1 MPSRARAPAIAG
13 QQEDDPSPNRIG
25 HIRRFKMAQVINT
38 NIASLNA
45 QRNLNT
51 SQGSLATSLQRLSSG
66 LRINSA
72 KDDAAGLAISERMTS
87 QVRGLDQARRN
98 ANDGISLAQ
107 TAEGALQES
116 GNILQR
122 IRELAVQSAN
132 ATNSASDR
140 LALNSEV
147 NQLIAELD
155 RISNTTSFNGLKLID
170 GSYTA
175 QTFQVGAFSRESISV
190 NIGAAT
196 SDRLGINKVYSNN
209 PVATDAIS
217 AATQSTTAAEIRP
230 RGAFSTE
237 AGAASAITAAVPLQ
251 NITVADASG
260 NMQTVSVAAGS
271 ELNDVRTALISA
283 SSVGVTAGTT
293 TVDYAAH
300 SLTVSLS
307 ASTWVTDPTTPDSFS
322 LTIGNGSTGAN
333 NSLALT
339 VTASGNG
346 FEADLATAVAAFN
359 GNAAKPSQITLALD
373 GTSLTILQDGS
384 GTTDATT
391 QIAVSAATTDGG
403 VVTASIGGTALTGGT
418 GGTPPSGAGDT
429 YVQVAGGLI
438 NFGQADE
445 IVSVTSDASEAN
457 TIFAAD
463 QGAIGIALTDTSA
476 GNNVAAQTLTIN
488 GQTPKTVT
496 VAENASARDIAA
508 AINGVASET
517 GVQASARTNA
527 LLSGLSADGVV
538 SFNLNG
544 TDISAFVTT
553 ADMSNLAD
561 ALNAKTSGTGVIA
574 KLSVDKQSITL
585 EAQFGDDI
593 AIKDFTSSAATTSSP
608 VSLSVQG
615 LKSDE
620 GVGLV
625 NSGLAVR
632 LTDDKSANPP
642 DSTVIGGE
650 IEFKSPG
657 TYFSVSSSIN
667 ETAGGLFQGSAD
679 QLQAGALQDV
689 KSIDISTVEN
699 ATRALDI
706 VDGALAK
713 VNGIRA
719 DLGAVQNRF
728 EATIA
733 NLQINS
739 ENLSAARSRI
749 RDTDFAAETANL
761 TRAQILQQ
769 AGTAMLAQANALPN
783 QVLSLLQG

>member
-1 MPSRARAPAIAG
+1 
-13 QQEDDPSPNRIG
+13 
-25 HIRRFKMAQVINT
+25 MAQVINT

-209 PVATDAIS
+209 SVATDAIS
-217 AATQSTTAAEIRP
+217 AATQSTTAAQVQT
-230 RGAFSTE
+230 RGGFADTTANATTALTTAATSQPLTVSSSDGE
-237 AGAASAITAAVPLQ
+237 TATVAPTGPGLTALKGDLEGAA
-251 NITVADASG
+251 N
-260 NMQTVSVAAGS
+260 VAAGS
-271 ELNDVRTALISA
+271 
-283 SSVGVTAGTT
+283 
-293 TVDYAAH
+293 
-300 SLTVSLS
+300 
-307 ASTWVTDPTTPDSFS
+307 
-322 LTIGNGSTGAN
+322 
-333 NSLALT
+333 
-339 VTASGNG
+339 VTASYEAHSVEVAIENTGAWTAGINTFTMNIGGGAVTAATLTFTATAAG
-346 FEADLATAVAAFN
+346 FEADLANAVNAFN
-359 GNAAKPSQITLALD
+359 GRSVGAVGGATDRPAGITL
-373 GTSLTILQDGS
+373 SLE
-384 GTTDATT
+384 GTTVKINQDSTGGGTAVDNNT
-391 QIAVSAATTDGG
+391 QIQVSAAAFGG
-403 VVTASIGGTALTGGT
+403 AGSASIGGTALTG
-418 GGTPPSGAGDT
+418 ANAA
-429 YVQVAGGLI
+429 YVQVAGGTLT
-438 NFGQADE
+438 FAATDE
-445 IVSVTSDASEAN
+445 ITSVTSSAAAATNLFGVDAGE
-457 TIFAAD
+457 

-657 TYFSVSSSIN
+657 TYFSVSSSID

>member
-1 MPSRARAPAIAG
+1 
-13 QQEDDPSPNRIG
+13 
-25 HIRRFKMAQVINT
+25 MAQVINT

-217 AATQSTTAAEIRP
+217 AATQSTTAAQVQT
-230 RGAFSTE
+230 RGGFAITT
-237 AGAASAITAAVPLQ
+237 AGATTALTTAATSQPLTVSSSDGETA
-251 NITVADASG
+251 TVAPSG
-260 NMQTVSVAAGS
+260 PG
-271 ELNDVRTALISA
+271 LTALKGDLEGAANVTVGSVTA
-283 SSVGVTAGTT
+283 SYDAHSVEVAIENTGAWTAGTNT
-293 TVDYAAH
+293 FTMNIGGGAA
-300 SLTVSLS
+300 TAATLS
-307 ASTWVTDPTTPDSFS
+307 F
-322 LTIGNGSTGAN
+322 
-333 NSLALT
+333 
-339 VTASGNG
+339 TATAAG
-346 FEADLATAVAAFN
+346 FEADLANAVNAFN
-359 GNAAKPSQITLALD
+359 GRSVGAVGGATDRPAGITL
-373 GTSLTILQDGS
+373 SLE
-384 GTTDATT
+384 GTTVKINQDSTGGGTAADDNT
-391 QIAVSAATTDGG
+391 QIQVSAAAFAGAG
-403 VVTASIGGTALTGGT
+403 FAGSASIDGTALTG
-418 GGTPPSGAGDT
+418 ANAA
-429 YVQVAGGLI
+429 YVQVAGGTLA
-438 NFGQADE
+438 FDATDE
-445 IVSVTSDASEAN
+445 ITSVTSSAAAATNLFGVDAGEE
-457 TIFAAD
+457 
-463 QGAIGIALTDTSA
+463 GAIGIANTDTAA

-488 GQTPKTVT
+488 GQTPKTVS

-553 ADMSNLAD
+553 TDMSNLAD

-593 AIKDFTSSAATTSSP
+593 AIKDFTSSAATTTSP
-608 VSLSVQG
+608 VALNVQG

-632 LTDDKSANPP
+632 LTDNKATGSP

-657 TYFSVSSSIN
+657 TYFSVSSSID

>member
-1 MPSRARAPAIAG
+1 
-13 QQEDDPSPNRIG
+13 
-25 HIRRFKMAQVINT
+25 MAQVINT

-72 KDDAAGLAISERMTS
+72 KDDAAGLAISERMSS
-87 QVRGLDQARRN
+87 QIRGLDQARRN
-98 ANDGISLAQ
+98 SNDGISLAQ

-122 IRELAVQSAN
+122 IRELAVKSAN

-147 NQLIAELD
+147 NQLISELD
-155 RISNTTSFNGLKLID
+155 RIASTTSFNGLRLID

-217 AATQSTTAAEIRP
+217 AATQSTTAAEIHP
-230 RGAFSTE
+230 RGAFSTA

-260 NMQTVSVAAGS
+260 NSQTVSVAAGS
-271 ELNDVRTALISA
+271 QLSDIRTDLLGA
-283 SSVGVTAGTT
+283 SVVGVTAGTT

-307 ASTWVTDPTTPDSFS
+307 ASIWEAGDTFS
-322 LTIGNGSTGAN
+322 LTIGNGTATAG
-333 NSLALT
+333 NSLALAL
-339 VTASGNG
+339 TASGNG

-359 GNAAKPSQITLALD
+359 GAGTNKPAGITLAID
-373 GTSLTILQDGS
+373 GTSLSILQDGS

-391 QIAVSAATTDGG
+391 QIAVGGATTNNGG
-403 VVTASIGGTALTGGT
+403 SVSASISGTALVGT
-418 GGTPPSGAGDT
+418 TNGSAPSAAGDT

-457 TIFAAD
+457 TIFAAE
-463 QGAIGIALTDTSA
+463 QGAIGIANTDTAA

-488 GQTPKTVT
+488 GQTPKTVS
-496 VAENASARDIAA
+496 VAENASARAIAA

-544 TDISAFVTT
+544 TDISASITT
-553 ADMSNLAD
+553 TDMSNLAD

-593 AIKDFTSSAATTSSP
+593 AIKDFTSSAATTTSP
-608 VSLSVQG
+608 VSLNVQG

-620 GVGLV
+620 GVELV

-632 LTDDKSANPP
+632 LTDNKTTGSP

-657 TYFSVSSSIN
+657 TYFSVSSSLD

-689 KSIDISTVEN
+689 KSIDISTVET

-728 EATIA
+728 EATIS

-761 TRAQILQQ
+761 TRGQILQQ

>member
-1 MPSRARAPAIAG
+1 
-13 QQEDDPSPNRIG
+13 
-25 HIRRFKMAQVINT
+25 MAQVINT
-38 NIASLNA
+38 NVASLNA

-51 SQGSLATSLQRLSSG
+51 SQSSLATSLQRLSSG

-72 KDDAAGLAISERMTS
+72 KDDAAGLAISERMSS
-87 QVRGLDQARRN
+87 QIRGLDQARRN
-98 ANDGISLAQ
+98 SNDGISLAQ

-155 RISNTTSFNGLKLID
+155 RIASTTSFNGLKLID

-175 QTFQVGAFSRESISV
+175 QTFQVGSFSRETILV

-209 PVATDAIS
+209 PLATDAIS
-217 AATQSTTAAEIRP
+217 AATQSTTGAQVQSRGGFGTDATTAAGTLTATANGQTITVTSAD
-230 RGAFSTE
+230 GTTGT
-237 AGAASAITAAVPLQ
+237 AGATAGPGLGALATAVQSASNVGTVAASYQSHSVEVAIESTGPWADGITTFAMSFSGGAATSATMSFTATAA
-251 NITVADASG
+251 
-260 NMQTVSVAAGS
+260 
-271 ELNDVRTALISA
+271 
-283 SSVGVTAGTT
+283 
-293 TVDYAAH
+293 
-300 SLTVSLS
+300 
-307 ASTWVTDPTTPDSFS
+307 
-322 LTIGNGSTGAN
+322 
-333 NSLALT
+333 
-339 VTASGNG
+339 G
-346 FEADLATAVAAFN
+346 FEADLANAVSSFNSRSVGTAAGERPA
-359 GNAAKPSQITLALD
+359 GMTLALEGTTLRVNQD
-373 GTSLTILQDGS
+373 STGGGSAAADNNTQIQISGFAFGSGGAGTASINGTSL
-384 GTTDATT
+384 GT
-391 QIAVSAATTDGG
+391 
-403 VVTASIGGTALTGGT
+403 
-418 GGTPPSGAGDT
+418 DT
-429 YVQVAGGLI
+429 YVQVAGGTLT
-438 NFGQADE
+438 FDTADE
-445 IVSVTSDASEAN
+445 ITSVTSNAGAATNLFGVDAGKEA
-457 TIFAAD
+457 
-463 QGAIGIALTDTSA
+463 AIGIANSSTAA

-488 GQTPKTVT
+488 GQTPKTVA

-527 LLSGLSADGVV
+527 LLSGLSANGVV

-544 TDISAFVTT
+544 TDISAAITT
-553 ADMSNLAD
+553 TDMSNLAD

-593 AIKDFTSSAATTSSP
+593 AIKDFTSSAATATSP
-608 VSLSVQG
+608 VSLNVQG
-615 LKSDE
+615 LKSAE
-620 GVGLV
+620 GIGMV

-632 LTDDKSANPP
+632 LSDDKSGAA

-650 IEFKSPG
+650 VEFKSPG
-657 TYFSVSSSIN
+657 NYFSVSSSLDAIS
-667 ETAGGLFQGSAD
+667 GGLFQGTAN

-689 KSIDISTVEN
+689 KSIDIATVET

-706 VDGALAK
+706 IDGALAK

-728 EATIA
+728 EATIS

-749 RDTDFAAETANL
+749 RDTDFASETANL

>member
-1 MPSRARAPAIAG
+1 
-13 QQEDDPSPNRIG
+13 
-25 HIRRFKMAQVINT
+25 MAQVINT

-72 KDDAAGLAISERMTS
+72 KDDAAGLAISERMSS
-87 QVRGLDQARRN
+87 QIRGLDQARRN
-98 ANDGISLAQ
+98 SNDGISLAQ

-175 QTFQVGAFSRESISV
+175 QTFQVGAFARETISV

-217 AATQSTTAAEIRP
+217 AATQSTTALP
-230 RGAFSTE
+230 VQGRGGFGDTATL
-237 AGAASAITAAVPLQ
+237 AINALAAAATQNVSIT
-251 NITVADASG
+251 NASG
-260 NMQTVSVAAGS
+260 DTQAVSVAEIHLDLIATELEGASNVTTASVTPSYGTHAVEVSLASTGTWAAGS
-271 ELNDVRTALISA
+271 TYSISFGNGTATGTMTFTAA
-283 SSVGVTAGTT
+283 STFEEDLAQAVNLFNARAVGTTAATDRPAGITLSVEGTTITVKQDSSGGSDATTSIVIDGATAGT
-293 TVDYAAH
+293 A
-300 SLTVSLS
+300 
-307 ASTWVTDPTTPDSFS
+307 
-322 LTIGNGSTGAN
+322 TIA
-333 NSLALT
+333 
-339 VTASGNG
+339 
-346 FEADLATAVAAFN
+346 
-359 GNAAKPSQITLALD
+359 
-373 GTSLTILQDGS
+373 
-384 GTTDATT
+384 
-391 QIAVSAATTDGG
+391 
-403 VVTASIGGTALTGGT
+403 ASIGGSTLAA
-418 GGTPPSGAGDT
+418 SGSANDT
-429 YVQVAGGLI
+429 YVQVAGGTLT
-438 NFGQADE
+438 FDATDE
-445 IVSVTSDASEAN
+445 ITSVTSSAAAATNLFGVDAGE
-457 TIFAAD
+457 
-463 QGAIGIALTDTSA
+463 QGAIGIANTDTAA

-488 GQTPKTVT
+488 GQTPKTVS

-544 TDISAFVTT
+544 TDISAAVTT
-553 ADMSNLAD
+553 TDMSNLAD

-593 AIKDFTSSAATTSSP
+593 AIKDFTSSAATTTSP
-608 VSLSVQG
+608 VALNVQG

-632 LTDDKSANPP
+632 LTDNKTTGSP

-657 TYFSVSSSIN
+657 TYFSVSSSID